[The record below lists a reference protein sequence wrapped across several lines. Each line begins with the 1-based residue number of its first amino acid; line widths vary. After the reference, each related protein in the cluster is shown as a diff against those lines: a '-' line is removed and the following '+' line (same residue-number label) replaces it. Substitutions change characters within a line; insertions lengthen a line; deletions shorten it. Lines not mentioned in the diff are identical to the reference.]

1 MCLSGK
7 ISWCQETENRPEV
20 EGRDKGLKGV
30 ERDEDRIYEG
40 AKDYNRESGLGR
52 DEMESSRAKMGLGG
66 RMWNTNNVSRNTNQE
81 TQGNLF
87 YKIYV

>member
-1 MCLSGK
+1 M
-7 ISWCQETENRPEV
+7 

-66 RMWNTNNVSRNTNQE
+66 RM
-81 TQGNLF
+81 
-87 YKIYV
+87 